1 MPLRCVDKST
11 FYQHPFDHSIYL
23 PSIKDRDINYSCK
36 MNVDNFILM
45 ASQAMLEQRIDEIL
59 CNLVCGTSTL
69 SVGYWLWLTLLL
81 FDPVAQS
88 LSTSLFIYNFTN
100 SPIMCIRVE
109 VGEIVNKHG
118 IG

>member
-1 MPLRCVDKST
+1 M
-11 FYQHPFDHSIYL
+11 
-23 PSIKDRDINYSCK
+23 
-36 MNVDNFILM
+36 
-45 ASQAMLEQRIDEIL
+45 EQ
-59 CNLVCGTSTL
+59 VHTL

-81 FDPVAQS
+81 FDPVAKS
-88 LSTSLFIYNFTN
+88 LSTPLFIYNFTN

>member
-1 MPLRCVDKST
+1 MK
-11 FYQHPFDHSIYL
+11 FYAIWS
-23 PSIKDRDINYSCK
+23 
-36 MNVDNFILM
+36 V
-45 ASQAMLEQRIDEIL
+45 EQ
-59 CNLVCGTSTL
+59 VHTL

-88 LSTSLFIYNFTN
+88 LSTPLFIYNFTN

-109 VGEIVNKHG
+109 VGEIVNKHE